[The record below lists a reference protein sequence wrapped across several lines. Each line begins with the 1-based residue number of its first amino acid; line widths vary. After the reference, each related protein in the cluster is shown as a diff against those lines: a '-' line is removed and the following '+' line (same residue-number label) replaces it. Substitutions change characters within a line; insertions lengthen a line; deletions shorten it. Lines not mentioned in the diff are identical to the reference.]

1 MINKIWK
8 VLKDFQLVNEHNDQ
22 IVLLGLRRLIS
33 TIADFGFAILCSVLL
48 GNVVVGLIFE
58 IAYMILRIY
67 AGGYHADNER
77 ICMYMT
83 YTSTLIS
90 ILCIFYLLL
99 PNQLIHLII
108 FISAIILIMT
118 VPVEHENKRLNNK
131 EKQIYR
137 KNALC
142 ILFLEVV
149 FYCMFMVLK
158 QKLYAKSICMAVVLV
173 SVGILAALFSKKKTE

>member
-67 AGGYHADNER
+67 AGGYHADVYDLHKYINKYT
-77 ICMYMT
+77 MYF
-83 YTSTLIS
+83 L
-90 ILCIFYLLL
+90 
-99 PNQLIHLII
+99 
-108 FISAIILIMT
+108 FIT
-118 VPVEHENKRLNNK
+118 
-131 EKQIYR
+131 
-137 KNALC
+137 
-142 ILFLEVV
+142 
-149 FYCMFMVLK
+149 
-158 QKLYAKSICMAVVLV
+158 AKSINSFNHIYFGDYIDYDSA
-173 SVGILAALFSKKKTE
+173 S

>member
-1 MINKIWK
+1 
-8 VLKDFQLVNEHNDQ
+8 
-22 IVLLGLRRLIS
+22 
-33 TIADFGFAILCSVLL
+33 
-48 GNVVVGLIFE
+48 
-58 IAYMILRIY
+58 
-67 AGGYHADNER
+67 
-77 ICMYMT
+77 
-83 YTSTLIS
+83 
-90 ILCIFYLLL
+90 
-99 PNQLIHLII
+99 
-108 FISAIILIMT
+108 MT

-173 SVGILAALFSKKKTE
+173 SVGILAALFSKKKRE